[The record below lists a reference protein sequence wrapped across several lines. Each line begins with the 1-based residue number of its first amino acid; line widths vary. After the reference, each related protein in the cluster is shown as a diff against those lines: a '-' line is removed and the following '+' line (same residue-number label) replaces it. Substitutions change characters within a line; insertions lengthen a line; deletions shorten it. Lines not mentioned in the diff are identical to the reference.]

1 MTLELKDIQAEN
13 NISLLPKQDKPRN
26 HFAVMDEDKKKPVF
40 TRRLLDK
47 HYTANLNPPLG
58 VEY

>member
-1 MTLELKDIQAEN
+1 MTLELKDNQAEN

-40 TRRLLDK
+40 TLFL
-47 HYTANLNPPLG
+47 
-58 VEY
+58 